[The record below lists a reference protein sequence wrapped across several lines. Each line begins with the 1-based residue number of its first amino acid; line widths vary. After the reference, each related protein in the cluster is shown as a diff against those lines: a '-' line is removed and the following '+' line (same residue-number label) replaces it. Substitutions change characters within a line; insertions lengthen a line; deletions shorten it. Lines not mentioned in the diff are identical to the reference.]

1 MVRKLI
7 GILSLCALLT
17 PSYGQ
22 KVKYKDLF
30 VLLNAKQYEQAEP
43 FLRIYLA
50 DNDDNPNAYLFMG
63 IIFQEKAGKT
73 DVLKQTDLLISQLD
87 SAVYFFDKAYKQ
99 LDEKEVR
106 RNDEYY
112 QAYNRRDLR
121 TGKFGV
127 KLSDVQ
133 FDLEKKME
141 ALKERKSLVKELR
154 VHYDNAE
161 SLYSKANF
169 LYKDIQLKFGNLK
182 TLYFRSDQTTISDL
196 NRIASV
202 YDSSLKSFSY
212 YKSISKKLGST
223 GYNQELALKEIKEL
237 DKDGDSGADFTKDNL
252 ELWNYKAFSEATIT
266 KIEKEIEPMWD
277 NLNAYDVKINKLREK
292 LTNDSVSVKE
302 DLRMMADRVISAQL
316 KKYDPD
322 PFPLDIFEMKIAELE
337 YLSELILNSQFKDSV
352 NYKLHADQTKSELK
366 ELNKLDSVTEKL
378 MKRNFDNEA
387 KDYAHYI
394 TNAYGNPTV
403 LKSLIRTMQ
412 EFANREQGRKQK
424 ELQSLTNSMRWI
436 VSDTDSI
443 PLFMDV
449 KPGSKFIPL
458 VIVDEKYTA
467 GFQFADSTATGYFM
481 TINPARKV
489 GVRAA
494 FPIDKTSFSRRKMPV
509 TKAISTSDENGQV
522 FYVLIYSEEKKED
535 KFPVTLAKIYR
546 TDGLAWA
553 SNFSFEMQPTELAFQ
568 VQTGEVSVKTSNP
581 AGESKMVFVDKNG
594 KRKDTAKQP

>member
-1 MVRKLI
+1 MVSKSLT
-7 GILSLCALLT
+7 ILSLCALLT

-43 FLRIYLA
+43 FLRKYLSE
-50 DNDDNPNAYLFMG
+50 NDDNPNAYLFMG
-63 IIFQEKAGKT
+63 LIFQEKAGKT

-87 SAVYFFDKAYKQ
+87 SAVYFYDKAYKQ

-106 RNDEYY
+106 KNDEYY

-133 FDLEKKME
+133 FDLEKKIE

-169 LYKDIQLKFGNLK
+169 LYKDIQLRFGNLK
-182 TLYFRSDQTTISDL
+182 TLYFRSDQTSINDL
-196 NRIASV
+196 KRIASV
-202 YDSSLKSFSY
+202 YDSSLKSFES
-212 YKSISKKLGST
+212 YKSISKKLGNT
-223 GYNQELALKEIKEL
+223 GYNQELALKEITEL

-252 ELWNYKAFSEATIT
+252 EIWNYKAFSEATIA
-266 KIEKEIEPMWD
+266 KVEKEIEPMWD

-292 LTNDSVSVKE
+292 VTKDSVSVKE
-302 DLRMMADRVISAQL
+302 DLRMMVDRVIGLQL

-322 PFPLDIFEMKIAELE
+322 PFPLDIFDMKIAELE
-337 YLSELILNSQFKDSV
+337 YLSELVSNNKFKDSI
-352 NYKLHADQTKSELK
+352 NYKLHADQTKAELK

-378 MKRNFDNEA
+378 LQRNFDNEA
-387 KDYAHYI
+387 KDYFHFI

-412 EFANREQGRKQK
+412 DFASREKERKQS
-424 ELQSLTNSMRWI
+424 ELKRLTNAMKWI
-436 VSDTDSI
+436 IADSDSI

-467 GFQFADSTATGYFM
+467 GFQFADTTATGYFM
-481 TINPARKV
+481 TINPARRV
-489 GVRAA
+489 GVKAS
-494 FPIDKTSFSRRKMPV
+494 FPIDNTIFSRRKMLV
-509 TKAISTSDENGQV
+509 TKALSTSDENGQV
-522 FYVLIYSEEKKED
+522 FYILIYSEEKKED
-535 KFPVTLAKIYR
+535 KFPVMVAKIYR
-546 TDGLAWA
+546 TDGLAWS
-553 SNFSFEMQPTELAFQ
+553 SNFSFEMPPTELAFQ
-568 VQTGEVSVKTSNP
+568 VQTGEVSIKTSNP
-581 AGESKMVFVDKNG
+581 SGESKMVFVDKNG
-594 KRKDTAKQP
+594 KRKDAVKQP

>member
-7 GILSLCALLT
+7 GILFLCALLT
-17 PSYGQ
+17 PLYGQ

-50 DNDDNPNAYLFMG
+50 DNEDNPNAYLFMG
-63 IIFQEKAGKT
+63 IILQEKAGKT

-87 SAVYFFDKAYKQ
+87 SAVFFYDKANKQ
-99 LDEKEVR
+99 LDEKEVK

-141 ALKERKSLVKELR
+141 ALKERKSLVKELK

-169 LYKDIQLKFGNLK
+169 LYKDIQLRFGNLK
-182 TLYFRSDQTTISDL
+182 TLYFRSDQTNIEDL
-196 NRIASV
+196 KRIASV
-202 YDSSLKSFSY
+202 YDSSLKSFSS
-212 YKSISKKLGST
+212 YKSISNKLGNT
-223 GYNQELALKEIKEL
+223 GYNQLLALKEIKEL
-237 DKDGDSGADFTKDNL
+237 DKDGDSSADFTKDDL

-266 KIEKEIEPMWD
+266 KIENEIEPIWD

-292 LTNDSVSVKE
+292 LTTDSVSVKE
-302 DLRMMADRVISAQL
+302 DLRMMADRMISAQL
-316 KKYDPD
+316 KMYDPD

-337 YLSELILNSQFKDSV
+337 YLSEVIANSQFKDSV
-352 NYKLHADQTKSELK
+352 NYKLHADQIKSELK

-387 KDYAHYI
+387 KDYMHFI
-394 TNAYGNPTV
+394 TNAYGNPIV
-403 LKSLIRTMQ
+403 LKSLIRTML
-412 EFANREQGRKQK
+412 EFANREQARKQNTLK
-424 ELQSLTNSMRWI
+424 GLTNSMRWI
-436 VSDTDSI
+436 VSATDSI

-449 KPGSKFIPL
+449 TPESKFIPL
-458 VIVDEKYTA
+458 VIVEEKYTA
-467 GFQFADSTATGYFM
+467 GFQFADSTVTGYFM
-481 TINPARKV
+481 TINPARVV
-489 GVRAA
+489 GVKAE
-494 FPIDKTSFSRRKMPV
+494 FPVDKTIFSRRKMPV
-509 TKAISTSDENGQV
+509 TKAMSTSDENGQV
-522 FYVLIYSEEKKED
+522 FYILTFSEEKKED

-546 TDGLAWA
+546 TDGLAWCSTFA
-553 SNFSFEMQPTELAFQ
+553 FEMQPTELAFQ
-568 VQTGEVSVKTSNP
+568 IQTGEVSIKTSNS
-581 AGESKMVFVDKNG
+581 AGESKMIFVDKSG
-594 KRKDTAKQP
+594 SRKDLVKQP

>member
-1 MVRKLI
+1 MVRKLL
-7 GILSLCALLT
+7 GILSLCALLI

-43 FLRIYLA
+43 FLRIYLKE
-50 DNDDNPNAYLFMG
+50 NDDNPNAYLFMG
-63 IIFQEKAGKT
+63 TIFQENAGKT

-87 SAVYFFDKAYKQ
+87 SAVYFYDKAYKQ
-99 LDEKEVR
+99 LDEKEIR
-106 RNDEYY
+106 RNDDYY

-133 FDLEKKME
+133 FDLEKKIE

-169 LYKDIQLKFGNLK
+169 LYKDIQLRFGNLK
-182 TLYFRSDQTTISDL
+182 TLYFRSDETSINDL
-196 NRIASV
+196 KRIASV
-202 YDSSLKSFSY
+202 YDSSLKSFDL

-223 GYNQELALKEIKEL
+223 GYSQALALKEIKEL

-252 ELWNYKAFSEATIT
+252 ELWNYKTFSEATIS

-292 LTNDSVSVKE
+292 LTKDSISVKE
-302 DLRMMADRVISAQL
+302 DIRLMADRMISSQL

-322 PFPLDIFEMKIAELE
+322 PFPLDIFDMKIAELE
-337 YLSELILNSQFKDSV
+337 YLSELIANSKFKDSV
-352 NYKLHADQTKSELK
+352 NYKLHAEQTKSELK
-366 ELNKLDSVTEKL
+366 EVNKLDSITEKL

-387 KDYAHYI
+387 KDYFHFI

-412 EFANREQGRKQK
+412 EFAAREQERKQN
-424 ELQSLTNSMRWI
+424 ELKSLMNSMRWI
-436 VSDTDSI
+436 VTETDSI

-467 GFQFADSTATGYFM
+467 GFQFADSIATGYFM
-481 TINPARKV
+481 TINPSRKV
-489 GVRAA
+489 GVKAS
-494 FPIDKTSFSRRKMPV
+494 FPIDKSIFSRSKMPV
-509 TKAISTSDENGQV
+509 TKAVSVSDENGQV
-522 FYVLIYSEEKKED
+522 FYILVYSEEKVED
-535 KFPVTLAKIYR
+535 KFPVTIAKIYR
-546 TDGLAWA
+546 TDGLAWCN
-553 SNFSFEMQPTELAFQ
+553 SFSCEMTPTEMTIQIQA
-568 VQTGEVSVKTSNP
+568 GEVSVKTSNP
-581 AGESKMVFVDKNG
+581 AGESKMVFIDKNG
-594 KRKDTAKQP
+594 IRKDTVKQP